1 MSDAQCRSRD
11 AAPHINH
18 WVYEA
23 MLGQIKGYD
32 GEGRELLAIEADPDF
47 AKRLVA
53 AFSAVFAPARRSMEV
68 AEPLPTQS

>member
-1 MSDAQCRSRD
+1 MSDAHCRSRD
-11 AAPHINH
+11 PAPHINH

-53 AFSAVFAPARRSMEV
+53 AFSAVFAPARLPVEAAGPV
-68 AEPLPTQS
+68 PTQY